1 MLKIEDT
8 HEVHT
13 VEFGDLKNGDFFEYQ
28 TDDGVCLYF
37 MKIENIIPNS
47 KSKVNAIQL
56 ETELLAHF
64 NSYDC
69 VMPIREATLTIKE

>member
-1 MLKIEDT
+1 MLKIEDVR
-8 HEVHT
+8 EVHT
-13 VEFGDLKNGDFFEYQ
+13 VEFGDLKNGDIFEYQ

-37 MKIENIIPNS
+37 MKIEDAIIYS

-69 VMPIREATLTIKE
+69 VMPIYEATLTIKK